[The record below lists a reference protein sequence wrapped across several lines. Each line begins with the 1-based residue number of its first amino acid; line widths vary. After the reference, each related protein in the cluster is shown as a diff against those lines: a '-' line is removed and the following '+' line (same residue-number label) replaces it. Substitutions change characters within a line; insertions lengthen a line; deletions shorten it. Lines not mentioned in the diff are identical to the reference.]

1 MPTALSAARTIPA
14 TDESARIQTL
24 RGVACLLLVAFH
36 VVGIEGAGLLVD
48 ADSGYRLF
56 MNLFV
61 HLRMPLFTF
70 LSGFVYAYR
79 PAQGWE
85 FGKKKLWRLAAP
97 LIIVSTLQYVVQSAI
112 PGANA
117 KAPLADIWRIYF
129 FSYGHFW
136 FLQAMLLIFAAIIA
150 LEQLQMMRTLPR
162 FMIVFA
168 AVLLAH
174 FLIWPG
180 ELFSVD
186 QAFYLAPFFLAG
198 LATNRFKKHL
208 FTRPVIGALLALFV
222 VTMGAFAYVV
232 ITGGDIPERKTVW
245 TTALGISGCFT
256 LAQFTPNVQWLGW
269 IGGFSFTIYLY
280 HVFFTA
286 GTRIALQL
294 LGVYGLHEHFVI
306 GLVMG
311 VAGPIVVEMALRPFA
326 LPRRYL
332 LGQS

>member
-1 MPTALSAARTIPA
+1 MLSALSAAKTIPA
-14 TDESARIQTL
+14 ASESARIQTL
-24 RGVACLLLVAFH
+24 RGLACLLLVAFH

-48 ADSGYRLF
+48 GDSGYRLF
-56 MNLFV
+56 TNLFV

-85 FGKKKLWRLAAP
+85 FGRKKLWRLAAP
-97 LIIVSTLQYVVQSAI
+97 LIIVSTLHYVMQYVI
-112 PGANA
+112 PEANA
-117 KAPLADIWRIYF
+117 KMQLADIWKIYF
-129 FSYGHFW
+129 FSYAHFW
-136 FLQAMLLIFAAIIA
+136 FLQAILLIFAAVVI
-150 LEQLQMMRTLPR
+150 LERLQMMRTLPR
-162 FMIVFA
+162 FSAVFA
-168 AVLLAH
+168 VVLLAH

-180 ELFSVD
+180 SLFSVD

-198 LATNRFKKHL
+198 LATNRFRRHL
-208 FTRPVIGALLALFV
+208 VTRPVIGALLAVFV

-232 ITGGDIPERKTVW
+232 ISGGAVPERKTVW

-256 LAQFTPNVQWLGW
+256 LAQFMPNVPWLGW

-286 GTRIALQL
+286 GTRIALNS
-294 LGVYGLHEHFVI
+294 LGDFSLHAHFVI
-306 GLVMG
+306 GLLMG
-311 VAGPIVVEMALRPFA
+311 LAGPILIEVMLRRFG

-332 LGQS
+332 LGQT